1 MFNLIIKSFSLVE
14 PKEIRKFYYLS
25 ILTIIAFILETAS
38 IGSIIPM
45 LVFLTEN
52 QSNFIFFENFKYTED
67 FSDKEQLNFFVMVF
81 VLLFLIKNI
90 YLIFFDWYQNRS
102 ICYFFFC
109 IKIFDFFNQLIT
121 IMFFECMID
130 NTISIFE

>member
-1 MFNLIIKSFSLVE
+1 MFNLIIKSFSLLE

-67 FSDKEQLNFFVMVF
+67 FSDKEKLNFFVMVF
-81 VLLFLIKNI
+81 VLLFLIKTYI
-90 YLIFFDWYQNRS
+90 
-102 ICYFFFC
+102 
-109 IKIFDFFNQLIT
+109 
-121 IMFFECMID
+121 
-130 NTISIFE
+130 